1 MMMKKYFI
9 MAVLFLPFLTEC
21 QRIEEKKPYAV
32 PAEIDHSK
40 KLDDSQS
47 PDYNGLIEEY
57 RAILSEDPN
66 NFATLVAIGNAYFD
80 SGQWNNAIM
89 MYEHALRLDPNNADV
104 RTDMGTAYRY
114 MNMPDRA
121 LSEYRIALAHE
132 PAHLNARYNM
142 GIVLA
147 IDKKNYLAA
156 IHIWEE
162 LLKQEPNFPYADAI
176 RSSIAT
182 LHKGIPKGTR

>member
-1 MMMKKYFI
+1 MMNIVFTMV
-9 MAVLFLPFLTEC
+9 VLLLPLLAAC
-21 QRIEEKKPYAV
+21 QRIDEKKPYAV
-32 PAEIDHSK
+32 PAAIDHSK
-40 KLDDSQS
+40 KLDDAQG

-66 NFATLVAIGNAYFD
+66 NFSALVAMGNAYFD
-80 SGQWNNAIM
+80 SGRWKNAIT
-89 MYEHALRLDPNNADV
+89 MYEHALRLDPKNADV
-104 RTDMGTAYRY
+104 RTDMGTAYRSL
-114 MNMPDRA
+114 NMPDRA
-121 LSEYRIALAHE
+121 LAEYRIALEHE

-147 IDKKNYLAA
+147 HDKKNYRAA

-162 LLKQEPNFPYADAI
+162 LLKLAPNFPYADAI

-182 LHKGIPKGTR
+182 LHHGVPKGTR